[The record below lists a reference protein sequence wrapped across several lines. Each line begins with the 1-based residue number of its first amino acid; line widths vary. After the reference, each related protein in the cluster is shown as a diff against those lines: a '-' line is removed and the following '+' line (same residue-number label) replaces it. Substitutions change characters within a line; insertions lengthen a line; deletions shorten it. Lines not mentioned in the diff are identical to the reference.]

1 MGLLGFSW
9 RNNLLPALVLMVSMF
24 FSTGPAQAQQGAH
37 GQQIAQAEPAQAP
50 SASGQS
56 STPEAQS
63 PEANQEEKDTNE
75 AYLHSASVKW
85 IAAKLGMSTETA
97 ATTFQVVNFTILAG
111 LVCWFLFKTMPG
123 VFKAR
128 NTAIQKH
135 LVDARTATEEA
146 SARLSSVE
154 ARLSKLDEQIAAM
167 RAQAEKDSAADELRI
182 KASVEEEKQK
192 ILAAAEQEI
201 GAATTQAQRQLQQYA
216 AELAIEQAARKL
228 VVSAETDRLL
238 VQSFARRLT
247 GGDDSKEGQN

>member
-9 RNNLLPALVLMVSMF
+9 RNNLLPALVLMVGMF
-24 FSTGPAQAQQGAH
+24 FSAGPTQAQQL
-37 GQQIAQAEPAQAP
+37 AQAESGQVPEVA
-50 SASGQS
+50 GQS

-63 PEANQEEKDTNE
+63 PEVKQEEKDTNE

-85 IAAKLGMSTETA
+85 IATKLGMSTETA

-123 VFKAR
+123 VFRAR

-154 ARLSKLDEQIAAM
+154 ARLSKLDEQIAGM

-201 GAATTQAQRQLQQYA
+201 GTATTQAQRQLQQYA

-238 VQSFARRLT
+238 VQGFARRLA
-247 GGDDSKEGQN
+247 GSDDSKEGQN